1 MWWLCDSFRR
11 HFNHGDL
18 SNLAFVGINI
28 IVNTKINL
36 MRQILILILAFPDQ
50 VFLEL
55 ILNKDNS
62 FEQKQ

>member
-1 MWWLCDSFRR
+1 
-11 HFNHGDL
+11 
-18 SNLAFVGINI
+18 
-28 IVNTKINL
+28 